1 MSDRNEIYI
10 PTTKVIAE
18 LLHPL
23 FERLES
29 IEKQLL
35 KDPKAHNSELKFYRN
50 DDIKKIFGI
59 SNNTIIKYREQ
70 GVLPFTRIGDIYLYK
85 VSDIEEI
92 LKRNYFIK

>member
-1 MSDRNEIYI
+1 MSNQNEIQI

-23 FERLES
+23 FERLDR

-35 KDPKAHNSELKFYRN
+35 KDLKVQNTESKFYRN
-50 DDIKKIFGI
+50 DDLKKMFGL

-70 GVLPFTRIGDIYLYK
+70 GVLPYTRIGEIYLYK
-85 VSDIEEI
+85 TADIEVI